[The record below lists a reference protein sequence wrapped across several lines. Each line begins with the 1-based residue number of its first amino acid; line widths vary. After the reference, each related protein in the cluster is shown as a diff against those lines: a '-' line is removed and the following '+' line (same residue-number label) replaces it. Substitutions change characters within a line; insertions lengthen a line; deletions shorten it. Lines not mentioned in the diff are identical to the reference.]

1 MKPKTN
7 RAIQNG
13 NPSLALKNLSLQI
26 NKKELIM
33 TELLSKV
40 NEINNRHQLAINSA
54 NEAIGYA
61 NQLGRL
67 LTDIKVQLP
76 HGSFTKWIEENLTV
90 SPRQAQRYMAV
101 ASGKDLNVSKLGYKN
116 DTVSVLTDEEL
127 MQNYDKPNWVPS
139 IGYWHFC
146 EFNNSAFW
154 VVPYINDE
162 NFFFITQFT
171 SADESHK
178 SIDSECESFFYGS
191 KEPTHYLSID
201 VSLHFYGMDYPEKN
215 KWETYKKD
223 GLSRPFGE
231 PERLTVEF
239 NKSLSR

>member
-1 MKPKTN
+1 MN
-7 RAIQNG
+7 
-13 NPSLALKNLSLQI
+13 
-26 NKKELIM
+26 ELIN
-33 TELLSKV
+33 KV
-40 NEINNRHQLAINSA
+40 NEINNLHQLAINSA
-54 NEAIGYA
+54 NEAIDYA
-61 NQLGRL
+61 NQLGKL
-67 LTDIKVQLP
+67 LTDIKIQLP

-116 DTVSVLTDEEL
+116 DTLSVLTDEEL
-127 MQNYDKPNWVPS
+127 MQKYDKPNWVPS
-139 IGYWHFC
+139 IGCWHFC

-171 SADESHK
+171 SADESQK
-178 SIDSECESFFYGS
+178 PIDSECESFFYGS

-201 VSLHFYGMDYPEKN
+201 VSLHFYGIDCLEKI
-215 KWETYKKD
+215 KWKSYKRA
-223 GLSRPFGE
+223 GLIRPFGE

-239 NKSLSR
+239 NESLSR